1 MRLLPVALMSVAL
14 SACVSSGGQQA
25 APVPPANLGSS
36 QAAAPSPATG
46 AQTPTYTRRV
56 TAIEGG
62 RYRLPDGTTVA
73 AEPGGGF
80 RLSNGVMV
88 PPDGTGGIILPN
100 GARCVSDGAG
110 GYLCP

>member
-1 MRLLPVALMSVAL
+1 MRLLPVALMPIVL
-14 SACVSSGGQQA
+14 SACVSSGQQQA
-25 APVPPANLGSS
+25 APIPPTNLGSS
-36 QAAAPSPATG
+36 QAAAGAVATMPA
-46 AQTPTYTRRV
+46 PTYTRRV
-56 TAIEGG
+56 TAIGSG
-62 RYRLPDGTTVA
+62 RYRLPDGSTVA

-80 RLSNGVMV
+80 RLSNGIMV